1 MNTTYEGSNRLMFIT
16 NRTDQYTE
24 QQETQWVLEGGCRWI
39 QLRMKDNPSLET
51 ARELVKLCAPSQ
63 ARLCIDD
70 DVQMAL
76 ESGATAVHLGKNDMP
91 VDQAC
96 ELVHQS
102 GKTDF
107 LIGATAN
114 TFEDICHAARL
125 GASYIGLGP
134 FRFTQTKKK
143 LSPILGLD
151 GYKRILE
158 QCREAGITL
167 PVYAIG
173 GIEIE
178 DIPALMKTGITGIAI
193 SGTIIRAKD
202 PVQETRNLI
211 ETILSSL

>member
-1 MNTTYEGSNRLMFIT
+1 MNTTYEGSSRLMFIT

-51 ARELVKLCAPSQ
+51 ARELVKLCASYQ

>member
-51 ARELVKLCAPSQ
+51 ARELVKLCAPYQ

-143 LSPILGLD
+143 LSPILGLVPVAD
-151 GYKRILE
+151 IFTFIVLVEPRLTNATRTFLIVPVSTP
-158 QCREAGITL
+158 ASPPTAL
-167 PVYAIG
+167 PKP
-173 GIEIE
+173 EF
-178 DIPALMKTGITGIAI
+178 PP
-193 SGTIIRAKD
+193 S
-202 PVQETRNLI
+202 
-211 ETILSSL
+211 

>member
-51 ARELVKLCAPSQ
+51 ARELVKLCAPYQ

-143 LSPILGLD
+143 LSPILGLVPVAD
-151 GYKRILE
+151 IFTFIVLVEPRLTNATRTFLIVPVSTP
-158 QCREAGITL
+158 ASPPTAL
-167 PVYAIG
+167 PKP
-173 GIEIE
+173 ES
-178 DIPALMKTGITGIAI
+178 PP
-193 SGTIIRAKD
+193 S
-202 PVQETRNLI
+202 
-211 ETILSSL
+211 

>member
-1 MNTTYEGSNRLMFIT
+1 MTGLQFIT
-16 NRTDQYTE
+16 HFTE
-24 QQETQWVLEGGCRWI
+24 KYSYLDSAMLALEGGCRWI
-39 QLRMKDNPSLET
+39 QLRMKDASYEELKRT
-51 ARELVKLCAPSQ
+51 ALAVQAECRRRKATFIIDDCVELVKE
-63 ARLCIDD
+63 I
-70 DVQMAL
+70 
-76 ESGATAVHLGKNDMP
+76 GADGVHLGKNDMP

>member
-39 QLRMKDNPSLET
+39 QLRMKDNLSLET
-51 ARELVKLCAPSQ
+51 ARELVKLCAPYQ
-63 ARLCIDD
+63 AQLCIDD

>member
-51 ARELVKLCAPSQ
+51 ARELVKLSAPYQ

-178 DIPALMKTGITGIAI
+178 DIPALMRTGITGIAI
-193 SGTIIRAKD
+193 SGTIIRAKN

>member
-1 MNTTYEGSNRLMFIT
+1 
-16 NRTDQYTE
+16 
-24 QQETQWVLEGGCRWI
+24 
-39 QLRMKDNPSLET
+39 
-51 ARELVKLCAPSQ
+51 
-63 ARLCIDD
+63 
-70 DVQMAL
+70 
-76 ESGATAVHLGKNDMP
+76 MP